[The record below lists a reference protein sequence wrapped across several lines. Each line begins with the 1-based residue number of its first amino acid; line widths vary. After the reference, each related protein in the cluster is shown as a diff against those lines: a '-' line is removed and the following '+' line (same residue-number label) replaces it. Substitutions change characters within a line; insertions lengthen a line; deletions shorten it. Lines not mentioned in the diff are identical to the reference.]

1 MKNEKFILYLL
12 TFIWFCAIVDFL
24 LMLPLGTELMH
35 LYHIQPREYSMLI
48 FAFSLSGGISAFM
61 AAFYIDSYDRKTVLL
76 TAFFFF
82 AIGSILCSFAHTYHR
97 LACILLARLPV
108 WRIAGRS
115 FYRLHQR
122 YGAL

>member
-76 TAFFFF
+76 TAVDVV
-82 AIGSILCSFAHTYHR
+82 R
-97 LACILLARLPV
+97 QKLAQALSLLGIEVPEKM
-108 WRIAGRS
+108 
-115 FYRLHQR
+115 
-122 YGAL
+122 